1 MPLFFLSLII
11 IFFAMFIVF
20 TQPNKFTKTYTEAV
34 QIAEEWFNNTGEVVA
49 VERSEHHGDYR
60 TNYYLNSA

>member
-1 MPLFFLSLII
+1 MY
-11 IFFAMFIVF
+11 IVF
-20 TQPNKFTKTYTEAV
+20 TTPNKFTKTIDEACE
-34 QIAEEWFNNTGEVVA
+34 IRDEWFHQTGEIVA